1 MAEKGSEAGA
11 PPQTPLTDADLTELR
26 RTARAAASIA
36 PDIQIRV
43 ADLADLLDEIGRL
56 DALLAEARRE
66 IAWWAKEHRCCRGH
80 EGDLLARLETARS
93 K

>member
-1 MAEKGSEAGA
+1 MAEKASEAGA
-11 PPQTPLTDADLTELR
+11 PPQTPLTNEDLAELR
-26 RTARAAASIA
+26 RTAMAAASIA

-56 DALLAEARRE
+56 DTLLAEARTE
-66 IAWWAKEHRCCRGH
+66 IAWWLEEHRCCRGH
-80 EGDLLARLETARS
+80 EGDLVARLAARS